1 MRWLMRHAFVAGAL
15 LALAGCVAPADDA
28 RLMQARLFR
37 DDVRARRDAMQASTS
52 EFDTPY
58 ATLRHDHYALLGA
71 GLESSDDWD
80 RLPEFAPR
88 VRAFVVEG
96 APREEG
102 MVAEPALDTWEETVR
117 EGERAF
123 DRYPA
128 QIDLSLTQ
136 IRTREDAERLG
147 FYVDPEGRVRGLVE
161 AETATGWVPAVTC
174 SGCHGRFD
182 GSAFRLGIP
191 NEQLDLSRSVWP
203 IGTFD
208 VTNDGIENPTR
219 PSDLRPISQQA
230 RLHHTG
236 NLRNGEMARMVRIET
251 LLITQQGQRLRPNR
265 TLVAAIA
272 LYIDALAE
280 TLPELDHASPG
291 GQLFARECARCHAL
305 PSLSGAFVAATEV
318 GTDAAAT
325 TGGQRG
331 TSGYRAP
338 SLLGV
343 LDRRGLFHDGSARD
357 LRAVLQLDASTHRGH
372 RFGLS
377 LSTDERA
384 ALITLLGGMH

>member
-1 MRWLMRHAFVAGAL
+1 ME
-15 LALAGCVAPADDA
+15 
-28 RLMQARLFR
+28 ARLFR
-37 DDVRARRDAMQASTS
+37 DDVHARRAAMEASVH

-58 ATLRHDHYALLGA
+58 ATLREDHYALVGA
-71 GLESSDDWD
+71 GIESTDDWD

-102 MVAEPALDTWEETVR
+102 VIAEPVLDTWEETVR

-128 QIDLSLTQ
+128 QLDLSLTQ

-147 FYVDPEGRVRGLVE
+147 FYVDPEGRVRGLVQ

-191 NEQLDLSRSVWP
+191 NERLDLAALSASTWP
-203 IGTFD
+203 VGTFD
-208 VTNDGIENPTR
+208 VTNDGIDNPTR
-219 PSDLRPISQQA
+219 PSDLRPIALQA

-236 NLRNGEMARMVRIET
+236 NLQNGEMARMVRIET

-272 LYIDALAE
+272 VYLDSLAE

-305 PSLSGAFVAATEV
+305 PSLSGAFVTASEV
-318 GTDAAAT
+318 GTDATAT

-357 LRAVLQLDASTHRGH
+357 LRAVLQLDPSTHRGH

-377 LSTDERA
+377 LSADERE
-384 ALITLLGGMH
+384 ALITLLEGMH

>member
-1 MRWLMRHAFVAGAL
+1 MRLALACGAL
-15 LALAGCVAPADDA
+15 LALAGCAPADDA
-28 RLMQARLFR
+28 RLMEARLFR
-37 DDVRARRDAMQASTS
+37 DDVHARRAAMEASVH

-58 ATLRHDHYALLGA
+58 ATLREDHYALVGA
-71 GLESSDDWD
+71 GIESTDDWD

-102 MVAEPALDTWEETVR
+102 VIAEPVLDTWEETVR

-128 QIDLSLTQ
+128 QLDLSLTQ

-147 FYVDPEGRVRGLVE
+147 FYVDPEGRVRGLVQ

-191 NEQLDLSRSVWP
+191 NERLDLAALSASTWP
-203 IGTFD
+203 VGTFD
-208 VTNDGIENPTR
+208 VTNDGIDNPTR
-219 PSDLRPISQQA
+219 PSDLRPIALQA

-236 NLRNGEMARMVRIET
+236 NLQNGEMARMVRIET

-272 LYIDALAE
+272 VYLDSLAE

-305 PSLSGAFVAATEV
+305 PSLSGAFVTASEV
-318 GTDAAAT
+318 GTDATAT

-357 LRAVLQLDASTHRGH
+357 LRAVLQLDPSTHRGH

-377 LSTDERA
+377 LSADERE
-384 ALITLLGGMH
+384 ALITLLEGMH